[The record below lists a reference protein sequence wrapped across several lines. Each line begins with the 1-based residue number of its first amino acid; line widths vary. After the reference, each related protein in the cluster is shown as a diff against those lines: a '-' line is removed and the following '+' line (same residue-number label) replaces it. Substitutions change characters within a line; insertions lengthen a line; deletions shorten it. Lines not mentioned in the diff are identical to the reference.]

1 MGSQRVGHDWATNT
15 FKEKQAVLLNL
26 TGDIPCGTHVH
37 AALGVTA
44 MDIRL
49 RGISSFSS
57 SPGNNPNYYL
67 SVTDIWCLYDCFDT
81 DMHKLKGKLL
91 IHSLVSPCSQYISKN
106 VTLNNPYL
114 GGTLYTYSMTVRYG
128 KCVSMP
134 FSFYSELIRF
144 PRVILQQSLG

>member
-1 MGSQRVGHDWATNT
+1 MTNT

-26 TGDIPCGTHVH
+26 TGDILCGTHVQ

-49 RGISSFSS
+49 RGISIFLS

-67 SVTDIWCLYDCFDT
+67 SVTNIWYLYDCFDIES
-81 DMHKLKGKLL
+81 HKFKGKLL
-91 IHSLVSPCSQYISKN
+91 IHSLVSPCSQYISIN

-114 GGTLYTYSMTVRYG
+114 GGTL
-128 KCVSMP
+128 
-134 FSFYSELIRF
+134 
-144 PRVILQQSLG
+144 